1 MIVDIDALSLA
12 SNIHTKDLPSLLN
25 DYYLHVNSGIRRS
38 LILKDLKSSNNTTL
52 DKLSKKIYNFMT
64 GSSGFKYLGSIGGK
78 ALEKKAKFPKDD
90 VIKATC
96 KAFAKYIL
104 NEL

>member
-25 DYYLHVNSGIRRS
+25 IYL
-38 LILKDLKSSNNTTL
+38 L
-52 DKLSKKIYNFMT
+52 MT
-64 GSSGFKYLGSIGGK
+64 GSLWFQYYGK
-78 ALEKKAKFPKDD
+78 PGEISLEDLAGHPNDD

-96 KAFAKYIL
+96 KAFAKYNIKWIIKIGIHWKFYYKYI
-104 NEL
+104 